1 MADEQLFETE
11 DTEGKQVKEE
21 VDPRLVTDKAKT
33 CQTFRCRNLAE
44 KNELRDAYDAYRI
57 SRGKATVGE
66 VIPAITALIERET
79 GEAPT
84 AISAHMN
91 ALAEGLDLVRIQAAA
106 ISACYATVEEREQAK
121 SKDKLDGLA
130 DQLAEVR
137 TKAKADADE
146 LEKAKAKNEQLEGD
160 LEDARAEVARLEDE
174 LRVCKERDAI
184 NRDVVK
190 ALTAALAVSPE
201 EQAAAVKKLLGEE

>member
-66 VIPAITALIERET
+66 VIPDITLLIESEIN
-79 GEAPT
+79 EAPV

-91 ALAEGLDLVRIQAAA
+91 ALAEGLDLVRKQAAA

-137 TKAKADADE
+137 
-146 LEKAKAKNEQLEGD
+146 EKAKASAAEVEQAKAEKERLEGD
-160 LEDARAEVARLEDE
+160 LEDARAEVERLQGE
-174 LRVCKERDAI
+174 LRKAEENDATSRDTITKLAG
-184 NRDVVK
+184 
-190 ALTAALAVSPE
+190 ALAVSPE
-201 EQAAAVKKLLGEE
+201 EQSALVAKLLGEE

>member
-11 DTEGKQVKEE
+11 DTKGKQVKEE

-44 KNELRDAYDAYRI
+44 KDELRDAFDAYRV

-91 ALAEGLDLVRIQAAA
+91 ALAEGLDLVRKQAAA

-137 TKAKADADE
+137 
-146 LEKAKAKNEQLEGD
+146 EKAKASAAELEQAKAEKERLEGD
-160 LEDARAEVARLEDE
+160 LEDARAEVERLQDE
-174 LRVCKERDAI
+174 LRTCKERDAI

-201 EQAAAVKKLLGEE
+201 EQAAVVKKLLGEE

>member
-1 MADEQLFETE
+1 MAEEQLFETE
-11 DTEGKQVKEE
+11 ETEDKQVKEE

-33 CQTFRCRNLAE
+33 GTTLRARNLAE
-44 KNELRDAYDAYRI
+44 KDEFRDAVEKYRV

-66 VIPAITALIERET
+66 VLPDITALLESET

-84 AISAHMN
+84 AISSHVNTLFEVFDVARKQ
-91 ALAEGLDLVRIQAAA
+91 VAA

-121 SKDKLDGLA
+121 SQGTITDLA
-130 DQLAEVR
+130 DQLAEQR
-137 TKAKADADE
+137 
-146 LEKAKAKNEQLEGD
+146 EKAKASAAELEQAKAEKERLED
-160 LEDARAEVARLEDE
+160 ELEDARAEVERLEDE
-174 LRVCKERDAI
+174 LRTCKERDAI